1 MENYLIFAGTTEGRE
16 LTQFLL
22 NIIDEEH
29 LQMHLTVCIATDYGR
44 LMLPEH
50 KALTVLASRL
60 NEQEMEKLMSRNAFD
75 CILDATHPYAVL
87 VSENIRNA
95 AAAENIPYVRILRPD
110 NTPIDTDSNIVFV
123 HTMQEAVSY
132 LSQTRGNILSTTGS
146 KELPLLR
153 ELPDYEERVYARILP
168 NPQMVSDSYEMGF
181 KGQHL
186 ICMQGPFTEEL
197 NTALI
202 HQFHISYV
210 LTKNSGANGGF
221 AEKIKSAEQTNTTLV
236 VIGRPAEQT
245 KGYLLEDVC
254 AVYRE
259 HHSFAPLFTTQ
270 SSDGH

>member
-22 NIIDEEH
+22 NMINEEH

-95 AAAENIPYVRILRPD
+95 ATAENIPYIRILRPD

-132 LSQTRGNILSTTGS
+132 LAQTKGNILSTTGS

-153 ELPDYEERVYARILP
+153 ELPGYEERVYARILP

-254 AVYRE
+254 AVYRK

>member
-22 NIIDEEH
+22 NMINEEH

-95 AAAENIPYVRILRPD
+95 AAAENIPYIRVIRPD
-110 NTPIDTDSNIVFV
+110 STPIDTDSNIVFV

-132 LSQTRGNILSTTGS
+132 LAQTKGNILSTTGS

-254 AVYRE
+254 AVYRK

>member
-22 NIIDEEH
+22 NMINEEH

-75 CILDATHPYAVL
+75 CILDATHHYAVL

-95 AAAENIPYVRILRPD
+95 AAAENIPYIRILRPD

-132 LSQTRGNILSTTGS
+132 LAQTKGNILSTTGS

-254 AVYRE
+254 AVYHK

>member
-22 NIIDEEH
+22 NMINEEH

-60 NEQEMEKLMSRNAFD
+60 NEQEMEKLMSKNAFD

-95 AAAENIPYVRILRPD
+95 AAAENIPYIRVIRPD
-110 NTPIDTDSNIVFV
+110 STPIDTDSNIVFV

-132 LSQTRGNILSTTGS
+132 LAGTKGNILVTTGS

-153 ELPDYEERVYARILP
+153 ELPGYEERVYARILT

-254 AVYRE
+254 AVYRK

>member
-1 MENYLIFAGTTEGRE
+1 
-16 LTQFLL
+16 
-22 NIIDEEH
+22 
-29 LQMHLTVCIATDYGR
+29 
-44 LMLPEH
+44 ML
-50 KALTVLASRL
+50 
-60 NEQEMEKLMSRNAFD
+60 
-75 CILDATHPYAVL
+75 
-87 VSENIRNA
+87 
-95 AAAENIPYVRILRPD
+95 
-110 NTPIDTDSNIVFV
+110 
-123 HTMQEAVSY
+123 
-132 LSQTRGNILSTTGS
+132 
-146 KELPLLR
+146 
-153 ELPDYEERVYARILP
+153 
-168 NPQMVSDSYEMGF
+168 GF
-181 KGQHL
+181 SGKNL

-254 AVYRE
+254 AVYRK

>member
-22 NIIDEEH
+22 NMINEEH

-95 AAAENIPYVRILRPD
+95 ATAENIPYIRILRPD

-132 LSQTRGNILSTTGS
+132 LAQTKGNILSTTGS

-168 NPQMVSDSYEMGF
+168 NPKMVSDSYEMGF

-254 AVYRE
+254 AVYRK

>member
-22 NIIDEEH
+22 NMINEEH
-29 LQMHLTVCIATDYGR
+29 LQIHLTVCIATDYGR

-95 AAAENIPYVRILRPD
+95 AAAENIPYIRIIRPD
-110 NTPIDTDSNIVFV
+110 STPIDTDSNIVFV

-132 LSQTRGNILSTTGS
+132 LAQTKGNILSTTGS

-153 ELPDYEERVYARILP
+153 ELPDYEERIYARILP

-236 VIGRPAEQT
+236 VIGRPAERT
-245 KGYLLEDVC
+245 KGYLLEDVRV
-254 AVYRE
+254 VYRK

>member
-22 NIIDEEH
+22 NIIDKEH

-95 AAAENIPYVRILRPD
+95 AAAENIPYIRILRPD
-110 NTPIDTDSNIVFV
+110 NTPVDTDSNIVFV

-132 LSQTRGNILSTTGS
+132 LAQTKGNILSTTGS

-254 AVYRE
+254 AVYRG

>member
-22 NIIDEEH
+22 NMINEEH

-95 AAAENIPYVRILRPD
+95 AAAENIPYIRVIRPD
-110 NTPIDTDSNIVFV
+110 STPIDTDSNIVFV

-132 LSQTRGNILSTTGS
+132 LAGTKGNILVTTGS

-153 ELPDYEERVYARILP
+153 ELPGYEVRVYARILP

-254 AVYRE
+254 AVYRK

>member
-22 NIIDEEH
+22 NIIDEKH

-60 NEQEMEKLMSRNAFD
+60 NEQAMENLMSRNAFD

-95 AAAENIPYVRILRPD
+95 AAAENIPYIRVIRPD
-110 NTPIDTDSNIVFV
+110 STPIDTDSNIVFV

-132 LSQTRGNILSTTGS
+132 LAGTKGNILVTTGS

-153 ELPDYEERVYARILP
+153 ELPGYEERVYARILP

-254 AVYRE
+254 AVYRK

>member
-22 NIIDEEH
+22 NMINEEH

-95 AAAENIPYVRILRPD
+95 AAAENIPYIRILRPD

-132 LSQTRGNILSTTGS
+132 LAQTKGNILSTTGS

-254 AVYRE
+254 AVYRK

>member
-22 NIIDEEH
+22 NMINEEH

-95 AAAENIPYVRILRPD
+95 AAAENIPYIRVIRPD
-110 NTPIDTDSNIVFV
+110 STPIDTDSNIVFV

-132 LSQTRGNILSTTGS
+132 LSGTKGNILVTTGS

-153 ELPDYEERVYARILP
+153 ELPGYEERVYARILP
-168 NPQMVSDSYEMGF
+168 NPQIVSDSYEMGF

-197 NTALI
+197 ITALI

-254 AVYRE
+254 AVYRK

>member
-22 NIIDEEH
+22 NMINEEH

-95 AAAENIPYVRILRPD
+95 AAAENIPYIRILRPD

-132 LSQTRGNILSTTGS
+132 LAQTKGNILSTTGS

-153 ELPDYEERVYARILP
+153 ELPDYEERIYARILP

-210 LTKNSGANGGF
+210 LTKNSGTNGGF

-254 AVYRE
+254 AVYRK

>member
-22 NIIDEEH
+22 NMINEEH

-60 NEQEMEKLMSRNAFD
+60 NEQEMEKLMSKNAFD

-95 AAAENIPYVRILRPD
+95 AAAENIPYIRVIRPD
-110 NTPIDTDSNIVFV
+110 STPIDTDSNIVFV

-132 LSQTRGNILSTTGS
+132 LAETKGNILVTTGS

-153 ELPDYEERVYARILP
+153 ELPGYEERVYARILP

-254 AVYRE
+254 AVYRK

>member
-22 NIIDEEH
+22 NMINEEH

-60 NEQEMEKLMSRNAFD
+60 NEQEMEKLMSKNAFD

-95 AAAENIPYVRILRPD
+95 AAAENIPYIRVIRPD
-110 NTPIDTDSNIVFV
+110 STPIDTDSNIVFV

-132 LSQTRGNILSTTGS
+132 LAGTKGNILVTTGS

-153 ELPDYEERVYARILP
+153 ELPGYEERVYARILP
-168 NPQMVSDSYEMGF
+168 NPKMVSDSYEMGF

-236 VIGRPAEQT
+236 VIGRPAEQA

-254 AVYRE
+254 AVYRK

>member
-22 NIIDEEH
+22 DMIDRDH
-29 LQMHLTVCIATDYGR
+29 RQMHLTVCIATEYGK

-60 NEQEMEKLMSRNAFD
+60 DEQEMEKLMSRNFFD
-75 CILDATHPYAVL
+75 CVLDATHPYAIL
-87 VSENIRNA
+87 ASENIRNA
-95 AAAENIPYVRILRPD
+95 ALAEKLPYIRILRPD
-110 NTPIDTDSNIVFV
+110 NTPAHTDSHIVFV
-123 HTMQEAVSY
+123 HNMEEAVSY
-132 LSQTRGNILSTTGS
+132 LSETKGNILATTGS
-146 KELPLLR
+146 KELPSLCR
-153 ELPDYEERVYARILP
+153 IPDYEERIYARILP
-168 NPQMVSDSYEMGF
+168 NPQMVSDSYDLGF

-186 ICMQGPFTEEL
+186 ICMQGPFSEEM

-221 AEKIKSAEQTNTTLV
+221 IEKIKSAEQTDTTLV

-245 KGYLLEDVC
+245 KGYLLEDVIC
-254 AVYRE
+254 EYE
-259 HHSFAPLFTTQ
+259 SNHSFMGLLTTQ
-270 SSDGH
+270 SSDVQ

>member
-22 NIIDEEH
+22 NMINEEH

-60 NEQEMEKLMSRNAFD
+60 NEQEMEKLMSKNAFD

-95 AAAENIPYVRILRPD
+95 AAAENIPYIRIIRPD
-110 NTPIDTDSNIVFV
+110 SPPIDADFNIVFV

-132 LSQTRGNILSTTGS
+132 LAGTKGNILVTTGS

-153 ELPDYEERVYARILP
+153 ELPGYEERVYARILP

-245 KGYLLEDVC
+245 KGYLLENVC
-254 AVYRE
+254 AVYRK

>member
-95 AAAENIPYVRILRPD
+95 AAAENIPYIRILRPD

-132 LSQTRGNILSTTGS
+132 LAQTKGNILSTTGS

-254 AVYRE
+254 AVYRK